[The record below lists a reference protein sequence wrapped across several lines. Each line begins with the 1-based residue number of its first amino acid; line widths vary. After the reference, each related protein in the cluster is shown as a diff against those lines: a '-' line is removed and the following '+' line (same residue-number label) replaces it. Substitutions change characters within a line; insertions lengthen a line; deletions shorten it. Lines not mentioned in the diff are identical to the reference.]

1 MRNAH
6 RHTTAGLA
14 VVITALLGLVL
25 IAQESP
31 RELFE
36 RARLLEDSS
45 QDLSDAVRLYGQVVE
60 QAGGERALGATAQLR
75 LGLLYARLGR
85 TVEAQRAY
93 ERVLRDY
100 AEQAEPVGI
109 ARVRLAALAQPRSP
123 ADPSTMVVRRLWE
136 SPSAD
141 YFGGPSPDG
150 RYLTYIDFDTGN
162 LAVHDVVTGQQR
174 LLTQQPRGSSGVAG
188 YSAISPDGQQVAY
201 GWVVREKSRR
211 GELRLVGL
219 DTREPRVLYQNEEVT
234 WVHPNAWTPDG
245 KQILALFRRKD
256 RTLQIVLVSVA
267 DGSVRVLK
275 SLGWNYP
282 FNVDLSPDGRHI
294 VYDFPPDEDSPNR
307 DIFLL
312 ATDGSREIPLIEHP
326 ADDKGPVWTPDGT
339 KVIFASDRTGRASA
353 WVLRLADEKAQGPP
367 ELVKPDLGRF
377 FPVGFD
383 RNGSYYYELH
393 TGMRDVYLA
402 TLNPV
407 TGKLGAAP
415 SRATERFV
423 GATYGADWSPD
434 GQSLAYVRNE
444 QLDAFSLELGSTV
457 IIQSLDTGTERKLSP
472 TLTRLRGVRWFPD
485 GRSLLTM
492 GQDLKLLRRG
502 IYRIDAQTGETA
514 ALVADAWPIGLSPD
528 GEEIF
533 YLLFGPDETD
543 SYSLV
548 VRNLESGQTKDL
560 YSSRYVEVAALSPD
574 GRWLVFTAAPEK
586 QATTTGDR
594 SRADDYLE
602 LKIMP
607 AAGGEPRELH
617 RLPATERVDWPGW
630 LGWTP
635 DGRHVLFV
643 QHQEVS
649 GAGPGAKEL
658 WQIPVE
664 GGEPRDLGWR
674 WRGSVTCGSTPM
686 GNASPSPPGG
696 SITKSG

>member
-377 FPVGFD
+377 F
-383 RNGSYYYELH
+383 GSIRVSQRY
-393 TGMRDVYLA
+393 
-402 TLNPV
+402 
-407 TGKLGAAP
+407 LGA
-415 SRATERFV
+415 FQ
-423 GATYGADWSPD
+423 G
-434 GQSLAYVRNE
+434 
-444 QLDAFSLELGSTV
+444 FSWV
-457 IIQSLDTGTERKLSP
+457 I
-472 TLTRLRGVRWFPD
+472 
-485 GRSLLTM
+485 
-492 GQDLKLLRRG
+492 
-502 IYRIDAQTGETA
+502 
-514 ALVADAWPIGLSPD
+514 
-528 GEEIF
+528 
-533 YLLFGPDETD
+533 
-543 SYSLV
+543 
-548 VRNLESGQTKDL
+548 
-560 YSSRYVEVAALSPD
+560 
-574 GRWLVFTAAPEK
+574 
-586 QATTTGDR
+586 
-594 SRADDYLE
+594 
-602 LKIMP
+602 
-607 AAGGEPRELH
+607 
-617 RLPATERVDWPGW
+617 
-630 LGWTP
+630 
-635 DGRHVLFV
+635 
-643 QHQEVS
+643 
-649 GAGPGAKEL
+649 
-658 WQIPVE
+658 
-664 GGEPRDLGWR
+664 
-674 WRGSVTCGSTPM
+674 
-686 GNASPSPPGG
+686 
-696 SITKSG
+696 

>member
-393 TGMRDVYLA
+393 TGMRDVSLA

-457 IIQSLDTGTERKLSP
+457 IIQSLDTGTDRKLSP

-502 IYRIDAQTGETA
+502 IYRIDAQTGGVKIRYLPEF
-514 ALVADAWPIGLSPD
+514 IGLMA
-528 GEEIF
+528 
-533 YLLFGPDETD
+533 
-543 SYSLV
+543 
-548 VRNLESGQTKDL
+548 R
-560 YSSRYVEVAALSPD
+560 LSPPYD
-574 GRWLVFTAAPEK
+574 TL
-586 QATTTGDR
+586 
-594 SRADDYLE
+594 SRAE
-602 LKIMP
+602 RGSP
-607 AAGGEPRELH
+607 RAGGRK
-617 RLPATERVDWPGW
+617 ERRPC
-630 LGWTP
+630 
-635 DGRHVLFV
+635 RHL
-643 QHQEVS
+643 
-649 GAGPGAKEL
+649 
-658 WQIPVE
+658 
-664 GGEPRDLGWR
+664 RDRFAARDPSR
-674 WRGSVTCGSTPM
+674 W
-686 GNASPSPPGG
+686 
-696 SITKSG
+696 